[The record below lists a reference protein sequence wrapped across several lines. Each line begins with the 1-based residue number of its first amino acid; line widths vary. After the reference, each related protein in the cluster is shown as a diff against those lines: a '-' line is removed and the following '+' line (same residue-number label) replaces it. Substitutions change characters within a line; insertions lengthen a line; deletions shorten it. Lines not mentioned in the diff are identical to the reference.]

1 MPTPTKGPRLG
12 GSPAH
17 QKLMLANLATSLF
30 EHGRITTTETKA
42 KRLRPLAEKLVTFAK
57 RGDLHARRQ
66 VMTTIRDKD
75 VVHTLFAEIGPR
87 YENRPGGY
95 TRITKVGPRKGDNA
109 PMAIIELVEALTVSQ
124 QAVGEA
130 ERARGTTFATGAGT
144 AAASGE
150 VTAGAT
156 PVTDTEGTGES
167 TGPGGDTSPA
177 VTDGSVD
184 DESQAVVTD
193 VFTPDGERQDDGDV
207 TPEPIAENAAVVDD
221 PSLSPEVAAAAAAE
235 IEAAELGDAA
245 TAGRQAPGGE
255 AAPDPK

>member
-12 GSPAH
+12 GSPSH
-17 QKLMLANLATSLF
+17 ERLMLANLATSLF

-87 YENRPGGY
+87 YEDRPGGY

-109 PMAIIELVEALTVSQ
+109 PMAIIELVEALTVGQ

-130 ERARGTTFATGAGT
+130 ERARGTQFAAGT
-144 AAASGE
+144 AVA
-150 VTAGAT
+150 TAGAT
-156 PVTDTEGTGES
+156 PITDTEGTGES

-177 VTDGSVD
+177 VVDGSVD
-184 DESQAVVTD
+184 DEAQAIVTD
-193 VFTPDGERQDDGDV
+193 VFSPDGDRQDDGDV
-207 TPEPIAENAAVVDD
+207 NPEPIAQNAAVVDD
-221 PSLSPEVAAAAAAE
+221 PALSPEVAAAAAAE

-245 TAGRQAPGGE
+245 TAGLQAPGGE